1 MWTPP
6 TAYQL
11 SEDEETAPLYLPDDE
26 DVGLWVGIE
35 VSNRCRIDG
44 HVNAH
49 GEVEFDLAG
58 RGAGARICFAS
69 NALHRFVALAN
80 HLDPK

>member
-1 MWTPP
+1 MWTQP
-6 TAYQL
+6 TAHQL
-11 SEDEETAPLYLPDDE
+11 TEDERTTPLYLPDDE
-26 DVGLWVGIE
+26 DAGLWVGIE

-44 HVNAH
+44 HVNSH
-49 GEVEFDLAG
+49 GEVEFNLAG
-58 RGAGARICFAS
+58 ASAEARIRFAS